1 MTDDPSTPI
10 DQALDV
16 SKDERAALDAR
27 TPPYDGVR
35 TYADLCAVRA
45 LGQETAPIKGKK
57 KEPDTT

>member
-35 TYADLCAVRA
+35 TYGDLLAVRA
-45 LGQETAPIKGKK
+45 NVTVKPKK
-57 KEPDTT
+57 KELDPA